1 VSADDPM
8 DEAVNLLVSCAPR
21 APGRSRREIV
31 ARLRGLGDP
40 APLVSSTE
48 RKGIMTVRT
57 SLDPRDVV
65 RRLRALHHDAPA
77 AIRYTTR
84 WLPVDA
90 WTAPDTESLRRVVT
104 GLRERIGPGERWR
117 MSIERRAPGGPPPA
131 ELIAALAPLIEGKV
145 DLTHPDKVLRLEV
158 FSERAAVSI
167 VTPDEIFSA
176 RGAAGAPSEHE
187 ARA

>member
-1 VSADDPM
+1 VS
-8 DEAVNLLVSCAPR
+8 NLLVSCAPR

-40 APLVSSTE
+40 APLVSPTE
-48 RKGIMTVRT
+48 RKGIMMVRT

-65 RRLRALHHDAPA
+65 RRLRALHHAAPGA
-77 AIRYTTR
+77 FRYTAR
-84 WLPVDA
+84 WLPVDLWA
-90 WTAPDTESLRRVVT
+90 APDTESLRQVVA

-117 MSIERRAPGGPPPA
+117 MSIERRAAGGPPPA
-131 ELIAALAPLIEGKV
+131 ELIAALAPLIAGKV

-158 FSERAAVSI
+158 FRERAAVSI
-167 VTPDEIFSA
+167 VTPDEIFSV
-176 RGAAGAPSEHE
+176 GGTPGVPGEQE